1 VGLIDEL
8 RLIAEVLAIVY
19 PVYWGFARVYS
30 GFARILF
37 AGGLHGLQ
45 WVFAWFTVKVY
56 SQGLQR

>member
-8 RLIAEVLAIVY
+8 GLIADVLAIVY

-37 AGGLHGLQ
+37 AGGLLGVCMVYSG
-45 WVFAWFTVKVY
+45 VFTWFTAKVY
-56 SQGLQR
+56 S